1 MKLLVV
7 AVGQRMPDWAQT
19 AWDDYAKRF
28 PPELK
33 LELRAV
39 KTEPRG
45 SKTLETLYA
54 AERER
59 IEGAIA
65 RGMRIVALDERG
77 TALTTKALAQRLQT
91 WQGEGDDV
99 ALVIGGPRRPR
110 PRVQSRSA
118 RAHPPVR
125 PHAAP
130 RHGARAAGRAALPR
144 LVRQC
149 RSPVPSGMTSTDP
162 FIYLA
167 SQSPR
172 RAQLLGQ
179 LGVRHALLLAD
190 AHEDAESLE
199 AVLPNE
205 APASY
210 VQRVTALKLDA
221 AVARLKRR
229 GLADAPVLC
238 ADTTVALGRTI
249 LGKPEDVQDARRML
263 GLLSGATHRVLT
275 AVALQHG
282 AARHAALS
290 VSRVR
295 FAVMSPEQI
304 ARYADSG
311 EPLGKAGAYA
321 IQGAAA
327 AFVEHISG
335 SYSGIMGL
343 PMFETAQLLRGA
355 GFNT

>member
-1 MKLLVV
+1 
-7 AVGQRMPDWAQT
+7 MPD
-19 AWDDYAKRF
+19 
-28 PPELK
+28 
-33 LELRAV
+33 
-39 KTEPRG
+39 
-45 SKTLETLYA
+45 
-54 AERER
+54 
-59 IEGAIA
+59 
-65 RGMRIVALDERG
+65 
-77 TALTTKALAQRLQT
+77 
-91 WQGEGDDV
+91 
-99 ALVIGGPRRPR
+99 
-110 PRVQSRSA
+110 
-118 RAHPPVR
+118 
-125 PHAAP
+125 
-130 RHGARAAGRAALPR
+130 
-144 LVRQC
+144 
-149 RSPVPSGMTSTDP
+149 

-179 LGVRHALLLAD
+179 LGIQHALLLAD
-190 AHEDAESLE
+190 ASEDAELLE
-199 AVLPNE
+199 AVLPGE
-205 APASY
+205 APATY

-249 LGKPEDVQDARRML
+249 LGKPEDTADAARML
-263 GLLSGATHRVLT
+263 AQLSGATHRVLT

-282 AARHAALS
+282 TQRHAALS

-295 FAVMSPEQI
+295 FAQITEAQI

-327 AFVEHISG
+327 AFIEHISG

-343 PMFETAQLLRGA
+343 PMFETAQLLQRA
-355 GFNT
+355 GFTT